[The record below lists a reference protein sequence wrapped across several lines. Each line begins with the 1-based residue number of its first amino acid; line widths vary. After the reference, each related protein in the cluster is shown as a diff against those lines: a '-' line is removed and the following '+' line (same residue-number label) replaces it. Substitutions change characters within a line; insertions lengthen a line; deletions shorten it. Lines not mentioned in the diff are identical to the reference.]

1 MFLCQDCFLK
11 YIFPSCFSTISLTI
25 ESPIPEPFFVKL
37 DPQNFSEMWGR
48 SFLEILQPV
57 SFTIIVVVLFEII
70 VSFFSE
76 YFIALSIMLMKT
88 LTIFIFTKLWGQHFF
103 YFIHMIKTPILKFFK
118 N

>member
-1 MFLCQDCFLK
+1 MTVVPLPRLLSK

-48 SFLEILQPV
+48 SFLEILQPM

-70 VSFFSE
+70 VSIVIVSFFSE
-76 YFIALSIMLMKT
+76 YFIALSIS
-88 LTIFIFTKLWGQHFF
+88 
-103 YFIHMIKTPILKFFK
+103 
-118 N
+118 

>member
-1 MFLCQDCFLK
+1 
-11 YIFPSCFSTISLTI
+11 
-25 ESPIPEPFFVKL
+25 
-37 DPQNFSEMWGR
+37 MWGR
-48 SFLEILQPV
+48 SFLEIPQPV
-57 SFTIIVVVLFEII
+57 SFTIIVVVLFEIIVSIVI